1 MRVTRGSELVVGDWP
16 TSPEVV
22 ALLECSGAVLAWDV
36 LADAPVPAA
45 RVHDVDRAAQWLW
58 EVYGDAADAI
68 LGGFPEVEDPA
79 VEDPAV
85 EDPAV
90 GESGSG
96 DRRVRDAC
104 RRAAQLNWASAWWPA
119 SVTAGVPALDT
130 AVLRAELAVE
140 LATVEHLLDDPDAVE
155 RALASVVPLDAS
167 DPALTALAGRVAA
180 LAEDYGVVLPAVEVP
195 RRSGFALA
203 AGGFGGGGAGI
214 AALSGE
220 STVDWSLVPHGA
232 VDAAAPATWAVVRRQ
247 GRTVVEVAV
256 LPGPRPGARLAAR
269 FGDVEV
275 ALDGVDEVGRLTG
288 STPVSAAVLLL
299 PPDRRELIVYAPDF
313 AEPAAPDPSAGPR
326 RAAIIS
332 YARARTTSPTATLTE
347 RTAR

>member
-1 MRVTRGSELVVGDWP
+1 MRVTRGSEVVVGDWP

-22 ALLECSGAVLAWDV
+22 ALLECSGALLAWDV
-36 LADAPVPAA
+36 LVDAPVPAA
-45 RVHDVDRAAQWLW
+45 RVHDVDRAAEWLW

-68 LGGFPEVEDPA
+68 LGGAAE
-79 VEDPAV
+79 
-85 EDPAV
+85 V
-90 GESGSG
+90 GEPGPG

-104 RRAAQLNWASAWWPA
+104 RRVAQLNWASAWWPA
-119 SVTAGVPALDT
+119 SVTAGVPAFNT
-130 AVLRAELAVE
+130 AVLHAELAVE
-140 LATVEHLLDDPDAVE
+140 VSAVEHLLDDPDAVE
-155 RALASVVPLDAS
+155 RALAAVVPLDAS
-167 DPALTALAGRVAA
+167 DPALTALAGRVSA
-180 LAEDYGVVLPAVEVP
+180 LAEDYGVVLPAAEVP
-195 RRSGFALA
+195 RQSGFALA
-203 AGGFGGGGAGI
+203 AGGLDGGRGGI
-214 AALSGE
+214 AALSGS

-247 GRTVVEVAV
+247 GRTVVEVSV
-256 LPGPRPGARLAAR
+256 VPGPKPGARLAAR

-299 PPDRRELIVYAPDF
+299 PPDRRELVVYAPDF
-313 AEPAAPDPSAGPR
+313 AEPAAPDPAAGPR
-326 RAAIIS
+326 RAAIIA